1 MRISEI
7 AQQSAG
13 HIFSQQP
20 EHTLSGNVHAARPFL
35 WKSED
40 PSAQIPDKKSGCTT
54 GSQGSLSQ
62 ISMSRLSGKN

>member
-54 GSQGSLSQ
+54 GS
-62 ISMSRLSGKN
+62 